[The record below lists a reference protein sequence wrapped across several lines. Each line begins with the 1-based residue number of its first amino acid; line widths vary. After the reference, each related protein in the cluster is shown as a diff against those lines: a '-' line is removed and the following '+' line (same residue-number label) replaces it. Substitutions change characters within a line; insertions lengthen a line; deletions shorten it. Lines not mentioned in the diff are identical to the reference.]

1 MTHIKL
7 GIFGAVLALAGC
19 VENTP
24 PKEMTNDRYAGT
36 VYGAS
41 GLDANAYIGFASGFS
56 DTPKGYRRT
65 DIFYEPKHTTPA
77 KLAAAPAK
85 ICAYTNQT
93 VASSKDSPHPTPQ
106 YYPTARVLSVMCKG

>member
-1 MTHIKL
+1 MKHLNVCLL
-7 GIFGAVLALAGC
+7 GVTIALTGCMETAPPDKAG
-19 VENTP
+19 
-24 PKEMTNDRYAGT
+24 DRFANT

-65 DIFYEPKHTTPA
+65 DIFYEPKNTTPA

-93 VASSKDSPHPTPQ
+93 VTSSKVTPHPTPK
-106 YYPTARVLSVMCKG
+106 YYPTARVLSVTCKG